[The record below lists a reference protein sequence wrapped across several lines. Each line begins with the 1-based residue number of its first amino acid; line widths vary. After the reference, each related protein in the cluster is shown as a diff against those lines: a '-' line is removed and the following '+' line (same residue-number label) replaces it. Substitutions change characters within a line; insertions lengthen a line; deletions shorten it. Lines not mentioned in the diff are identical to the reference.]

1 MSICIYTYRQKSLL
15 MKTQNLNTVYPEIKR
30 LILEKRR
37 KAYTTSDLQNIFH
50 SNRDEWRL
58 STRTTYTKFLN
69 YLVEKKELLKTKKLI
84 HIESGSEKLIY
95 TLENANKYDIITTIK
110 KNGYLSY
117 LTALVVHEL
126 TLQIPKTLYISE
138 EIHDTY
144 LNDNI
149 LNQESIDRVFSKEQR
164 TTTNIYKDEI
174 SNERYVLI
182 EKKLNIENIGIITDS
197 SFDYPTSDIERTLI
211 DCVVRPQYSGGIFS
225 VLEAFRNASDILN
238 LEKLDL
244 YLDALNYTYPYH
256 QLVGFYLDR
265 SGYDES
271 KLKPFLNKVSSFNFY
286 MTYNLSNKKL
296 DSKWKIYYPEGI

>member
-1 MSICIYTYRQKSLL
+1 V
-15 MKTQNLNTVYPEIKR
+15 KTQNLNTVYPKIER

-37 KAYTTSDLQNIFH
+37 KAYTTSDLQDIFH
-50 SNRDEWRL
+50 FNKDEWRL
-58 STRTTYTKFLN
+58 STRTTYTRFLN
-69 YLVEKKELLKTKKLI
+69 YLVEKKQLLKTKKLI

-144 LNDNI
+144 LNNNI
-149 LNQESIDRVFSKEQR
+149 LKQESIDRVFSKEQR

-182 EKKLNIENIGIITDS
+182 EKKMNIKNIGIITDN
-197 SFDYPTSDIERTLI
+197 SFDYNTSDIERTLI

-238 LEKLDL
+238 LEKLDS
-244 YLDALNYTYPYH
+244 YLDDLNYTYPYH
-256 QLVGFYLDR
+256 QLVGFYLDK
-265 SGYDES
+265 SGYNKF
-271 KLKPFLNKVSSFNFY
+271 KLKPFLNKVSNFNFY

-296 DSKWKIYYPEGI
+296 DPKWKIYYPEGI

>member
-1 MSICIYTYRQKSLL
+1 
-15 MKTQNLNTVYPEIKR
+15 MKNQNLSTVFPEISS
-30 LILEKRR
+30 LILNKKR
-37 KAYTTSDLQNIFH
+37 KAYTTNDLQDIFR
-50 SNRDEWRL
+50 SNKDEWRL
-58 STRTTYTKFLN
+58 STRTTYAKFLT
-69 YLVEKKELLKTKKLI
+69 YLVEKKQLLKVKKLI

-95 TLENANKYDIITTIK
+95 TVENANKYDIICTIK

-117 LTALVVHEL
+117 LTALVIHEL

-144 LNDNI
+144 LTKNI

-182 EKKLNIENIGIITDS
+182 EKKINTKNIGIIDDIS
-197 SFDYPTSDIERTLI
+197 LNYPTSNIERTLI

-225 VLEAFRNASDILN
+225 VLEAFRKAIGILD
-238 LEKLDL
+238 LKKLDS
-244 YLDALNYTYPYH
+244 YLDDLNYTYPYH

-265 SGYDES
+265 AGYNES
-271 KLKPFLNKVSSFNFY
+271 DLQPFLNKVSNFKFY

-296 DSKWKIYYPEGI
+296 DSKWNIYYPEGI